1 MNERE
6 IAVGMRVRYPRTG
19 TTGKVAK
26 LAPDRGTLFVELE
39 STGLLYRVDELVPAT
54 LAKAVATA
62 SITEDAKKVIERER
76 DYTSGLKFQETIK
89 DLDQSC
95 EGGG

>member
-1 MNERE
+1 MNEGE

-19 TTGKVAK
+19 TTGVVAR
-26 LAPDRGTLFVELE
+26 LDPDQGTLFAELDA
-39 STGLLYRVDELVPAT
+39 TGLLYRVDELVPAT
-54 LAKAVATA
+54 LAKAAVVA

-76 DYTSGLKFQETIK
+76 DYTSGLKFQETLK
-89 DLDQSC
+89 DIDQSC